1 MFKLFWQSMH
11 VTNGYVILF
20 LASVKTGDTGI
31 VLQRKPG
38 IFIYFWCV
46 KLCKVLIFADD
57 TKIFSFISN
66 LPDCKKL
73 QEHLDNLSNL
83 SEKWKFSFNAKKCT
97 VLLIGSNNEQY
108 RYSMQI
114 FNADIQ
120 CMTTMGIMFM
130 WKMWTMKKIFEWLLT
145 VI

>member
-11 VTNGYVILF
+11 VTNGYVILV

-57 TKIFSFISN
+57 TKICSFISN

-97 VLLIGSNNEQY
+97 VLLNLIGSNNELC

-114 FNADIQ
+114 FNAWQRWELCLCGKCDQ
-120 CMTTMGIMFM
+120 
-130 WKMWTMKKIFEWLLT
+130 WKRSLSDFWL
-145 VI
+145 